1 MKNPTI
7 EIVSYTDPYC
17 TWCWGSEPI
26 IRKIQEVYGEQVH
39 FRYVMGGL
47 VEDIRKFS
55 DPGAGIGGKYW
66 YKQVADHW
74 LEASNRH
81 NMPVDVQVY
90 YDIKNEVF
98 STYPASIAFEAARLQ
113 SEELGKQYLR
123 RLREGA
129 AAERKAI
136 QRFDVQIELATDLSL
151 DIEQFKEDIQSGK
164 ANSLFKNDLHECRN
178 KGVRGF
184 PTYLVRNGDNEVL
197 LRGYNSYQT
206 FNNWLQE
213 LSNGQLEQKTLMGG
227 SSQIFDFIS
236 RYGKSAAIEVATVFD
251 FDLQQA
257 EKLLTGMVTKGLII
271 VKKAGNGFLYS
282 LPKQS
287 APECNSATGVCSM

>member
-7 EIVSYTDPYC
+7 EIVNYTDPYC

-26 IRKIQEVYGEQVH
+26 IRKIREVYTQQVH

-55 DPGAGIGGKYW
+55 DSSAGIGGKYW

-74 LEASNRH
+74 LEASNSH
-81 NMPVDVQVY
+81 NMPVDVKVY
-90 YDIKNEVF
+90 YDIKDEIF

-113 SEELGKQYLR
+113 SEEMSTLYLR

-129 AAERKAI
+129 AAERMAI
-136 QRFDVQIELATDLSL
+136 QSFEVQIELATDLGL
-151 DIEQFKEDIQSGK
+151 DIEKFKADIQSGK
-164 ANSLFKNDLHECRN
+164 ANSLFQNDLLECQN

-184 PTYLVRNGDNEVL
+184 PTYLIRNGDNEVL
-197 LRGYNSYQT
+197 LRGYNSFQT
-206 FNNWLQE
+206 FNKWLQE
-213 LSNGQLEQKTLMGG
+213 LSNDPLERKTLIGG

-236 RYGKSAAIEVATVFD
+236 RYEKSAAIEVATVFD
-251 FDLQQA
+251 LDLQQA
-257 EKLLTGMVTKGLII
+257 VKLLNGMVTEGLILG
-271 VKKAGNGFLYS
+271 KKAGNGFLYS

-287 APECNSATGVCSM
+287 TLECNFATGVC